1 MEGIAGMRPLLRCLV
16 TAVLMLAS
24 SAAPSAAQS
33 LAGYWTGMV
42 GQQRSASLTAYE
54 SYPASM
60 RLDGNGQG
68 FIDYPT
74 LGCGGTL
81 TYVWSSGSSI
91 AYRERITRRAR
102 LCLDNGTV
110 IVAPRG
116 NALHWSWTGAGYLAE
131 GTLFGQTRELDR
143 NCDACTRI
151 QLHDA
156 EACGRS
162 GNMFAQNRCLQRVSD
177 VWHGCTA
184 ACRRAAK
191 SQEIVK

>member
-1 MEGIAGMRPLLRCLV
+1 MRPLRRCLI
-16 TAVLMLAS
+16 TAALVVAS
-24 SAAPSAAQS
+24 SPVPAGAQS
-33 LAGYWTGMV
+33 LAGYWSGMV

-60 RLDGNGQG
+60 RLDGNGHG
-68 FIDYPT
+68 SIDYPT

-110 IVAPRG
+110 IVAPKG

-131 GTLFGQTRELDR
+131 GMLFGQTRALDR
-143 NCDACTRI
+143 DCDACTRI
-151 QLHDA
+151 QLRDA
-156 EACGRS
+156 EACSRS
-162 GNMFAQNRCLQRVSD
+162 GDMFAQNRCLQQMSE
-177 VWHGCTA
+177 VWHACTT
-184 ACRRAAK
+184 ACRRADK
-191 SQEIVK
+191 PQEAVK